1 MVLLENGSSAYKI
14 NYKMVLEIFEIGA
27 GKSSL
32 EKKGNTFVPNKWAS
46 YVLISCRLT
55 YGKINLIE
63 TWSSVN
69 TDHEPMK
76 SNRMV
81 LVLLEIGAR
90 KSSLEKLCPVMNMPK
105 TMSDDAYACKQNKK
119 CTRTGSIIEYEK
131 RRQERA

>member
-1 MVLLENGSSAYKI
+1 MLL
-14 NYKMVLEIFEIGA
+14 EIGA

-32 EKKGNTFVPNKWAS
+32 EKKGNIFVPNS
-46 YVLISCRLT
+46 FVFISGRLT
-55 YGKINLIE
+55 NGKLYLIE
-63 TWSSVN
+63 TWSSLK
-69 TDHEPMK
+69 TDQVPMK